1 MGRARR
7 RNVPQTAVKRA
18 REQDYR
24 DRRRRAELDRQMFGE
39 AAEMLRPVDDAGAGL
54 VVELVIRAAAAGD
67 EAALR
72 ILAAREHLNALGVE
86 YADELDDRTWQA
98 VHTRHAGGTPRAT
111 RLEDDRVRPA
121 A

>member
-7 RNVPQTAVKRA
+7 RNTPQTAVKRA

-39 AAEMLRPVDDAGAGL
+39 AAEMLRPIDDAGAGL

-67 EAALR
+67 AAALR
-72 ILAAREHLNALGVE
+72 ILAAREHLNAFGVE

-98 VHTRHAGGTPRAT
+98 VHVTHAGGTPRVRAAGA
-111 RLEDDRVRPA
+111 DRA
-121 A
+121 ASA